1 MRILIF
7 LLFPLLS
14 TAQQFSSLETTRY
27 HKQAA
32 NVTIIRDQWGV
43 PHIYGKTDADAV
55 FGLMYA
61 QAEDNFD
68 LVELNFLEMLGRLSE
83 VYGESRI
90 YQDLQTRLIYDTA
103 SAQKDYVNSP
113 VWLKKLLDAA
123 ADGLNY
129 YLHKN
134 PGIKPRL
141 ITRFQPW
148 YALLRTDGSIGATQT
163 GGLTTKDMREFYP
176 VKNLGSSFIPV
187 EHSGYLE
194 QHTGSNGFAVA
205 PSKTS
210 SGNAILYINPHT
222 SFFFRPEVHIVS
234 EEGLN
239 AYGAVTWGTF
249 FIYQGFNEYCGWMH
263 TSSYADVADL
273 YEEKILRKGDDIF
286 QEYDGKLLPVGKRL
300 LPVRIKT
307 PGGMSV
313 EIFETFTTS
322 HGPVV
327 GSRNGK
333 WLSLK
338 ENNRS
343 MQSLMQSWLRT
354 KAKGFEDYR
363 KIMEMRVNNSNNTVF
378 ADHKGNIAYWHG
390 NFIPRRKSGFDYSLP
405 VDGSTSASD
414 WLGVHEVNETVH
426 VYNPATGWIQ
436 NCNSTPFTV
445 SGSSSPE
452 QEDYPEYMAPDGENF
467 RGIQAARLL
476 GRMNQITLESMID
489 SIGYNRY
496 LSAFEHLQPFLL
508 RSYESLIAGDSL
520 RSARMDEAIALVR
533 EWDRVPRKESVA
545 AALAIEWGYR
555 MLRQAAS
562 PANPYDQT
570 NALRH
575 MKSALERTTA
585 QNAIQLF
592 KETLDDME
600 ARFGNWKTGWGM
612 INRFQRSLEGKFD
625 DDRESL
631 AVSQAA
637 AVFGS
642 LPSFTST
649 RFSHT
654 NRRYGTHG
662 NSFVAS
668 VEFGKEVK
676 ALSVLTGGQSFDP
689 ASKNYSDQSEMFLE
703 GKFKKVLFYKKDV
716 VKHAVKVYH
725 PGER

>member
-1 MRILIF
+1 MRILI
-7 LLFPLLS
+7 LLFFPLIS
-14 TAQQFSSLETTRY
+14 SAQQFTSIETARY
-27 HKQAA
+27 RKQAA

-55 FGLMYA
+55 FGLLYA

-83 VYGESRI
+83 VYGESRL
-90 YQDLQTRLIYDTA
+90 YQDLQNRLIYDTVA
-103 SAQKDYVNSP
+103 AQKDYANSP
-113 VWLKKLLDAA
+113 VWLRKLLDAA

-129 YLHKN
+129 YLQRN
-134 PGIKPRL
+134 PDVKPRL
-141 ITRFQPW
+141 INRFQPW

-163 GGLTTKDMREFYP
+163 GGLTTRDMREIYP
-176 VKNLGSSFIPV
+176 ARNLGSSFLPI
-187 EHSGYLE
+187 EQKGYLE
-194 QHTGSNGFAVA
+194 HHTGSNGFAVA
-205 PSKTS
+205 PAKTAN
-210 SGNAILYINPHT
+210 GNAILYINPHT
-222 SFFFRPEVHIVS
+222 SFFFRPEVHMVS

-273 YEEKILRKGDDIF
+273 YEEKIIKKGEEIF
-286 QEYDGKLLPVGKRL
+286 QEYDGRLLPVGTRL

-307 PGGMSV
+307 PGGMTL

-322 HGPVV
+322 HGPIV
-327 GSRNGK
+327 GSREGK

-338 ENNRS
+338 DNNRS

-363 KIMEMRVNNSNNTVF
+363 KVMEMRVNNSNNTVF
-378 ADHKGNIAYWHG
+378 ADNKGNIAYWHG
-390 NFIPRRKSGFDYSLP
+390 NFIPRRKGGFDYSLP

-414 WLGVHEVNETVH
+414 WLGVHEVKETVH

-476 GRMNQITLESMID
+476 DRMNQITLESMID

-496 LSAFEHLQPFLL
+496 LAAFEHLQPYLL
-508 RSYESLIAGDSL
+508 RSYESLAARDSL
-520 RSARMDEAIALVR
+520 RSGRMDEAIALVR
-533 EWDRVPRKESVA
+533 DWDRIPRKESVA
-545 AALAIEWGYR
+545 AAIAIEWGYR
-555 MLRQAAS
+555 MLRQAAPPS
-562 PANPYDQT
+562 NPYDQT
-570 NALRH
+570 NALRQ
-575 MKSALERTTA
+575 MKSALELTTA
-585 QNAIQLF
+585 QNAIRLF
-592 KETLDDME
+592 KETLDDIE
-600 ARFGNWKTGWGM
+600 ARFGNWKMGWGM
-612 INRFQRSLEGKFD
+612 INRFQRTLDGKFD
-625 DDRESL
+625 DKRESL

-642 LPSFTST
+642 FTFIYLNKVFT
-649 RFSHT
+649 
-654 NRRYGTHG
+654 YQP
-662 NSFVAS
+662 
-668 VEFGKEVK
+668 
-676 ALSVLTGGQSFDP
+676 ALWYTWKQFRSQC
-689 ASKNYSDQSEMFLE
+689 
-703 GKFKKVLFYKKDV
+703 
-716 VKHAVKVYH
+716 
-725 PGER
+725 